1 MTNIKNKPKI
11 STITLILVLAISAIL
26 VALPVATAQWGPPA
40 PPVQIDIPT
49 FLYVTAEPN
58 PVGRGQIVYIHAVF
72 SKPTPTNMGTGGDL
86 HENVTITMVTPEGT
100 EQTLGVY
107 TAGMTGAVATYFT
120 PDQVGTYTFKATY
133 PGQVLTGKNPT
144 TGAYGQNLN
153 VVGSRLLPAES
164 AETTLTVQE
173 DPVESLYQT
182 PPLPN
187 EYWTRPIYSLNW
199 NWGELGANWFGMMAP
214 AFMTTGGYDA
224 TGNLQPYGSAPNTAH
239 IMWSK
244 STHFGG
250 QPGAPIPSDKS
261 TQYSSTSVVIN
272 YFEPIILN
280 GILYYTQFAS
290 LSTNIIS
297 WEAVDIRTGETLWS
311 RSAGETGTEK
321 LLMGQ
326 IARYHSPQEFGSMA
340 YLWSAPLAG
349 FMQAPKW
356 LGLYDAFTG
365 DFVANITEI
374 GAIAGFLGGTI
385 PFMVDV
391 EDTDQYGTILGHYTS
406 GGNLIMWNST
416 EMFQITM
423 FGYPMIDP
431 SGTYNF
437 TKGISWSVP
446 LPTELNGVPISLS
459 IAARTPEVILLRE
472 TPSPIMWQ
480 EATYGYQITA
490 GYDAKTGDLL
500 WGPINQTIPEMQDIS
515 VIAARDGYYVLH
527 NKDANEAYGYS
538 LKTGQKLWGPV
549 KLEGNAWSSIGRGG
563 EIAYGKVYIWD
574 IGGWVHAIDLE
585 TGDIVWN
592 FTRGSAGYDTPYG
605 IYPLFHYQMHTIA
618 DGKLFL
624 SEGHLYTPPLHPA
637 KRLAID
643 CETGELVWSVFSF
656 SSRSPAAVADGYMI
670 QWNSYDNKI
679 YSFGKGPTQLTVTAS
694 PKIATANGK
703 LLIEGTIMDISSGAE
718 QDGVVERF
726 PDGLPAIADEDM
738 SAWMEYIYM
747 QQVKPSNIT
756 GVPVKLA
763 YQLPDGTWKDIDQ
776 VISNEYGNFGYMW
789 TPPEEGTYAIKAFF
803 LGSESYY
810 GSSATTYLGVGPA
823 AEDVPSAEEIAQTTV
838 NRLPAY
844 PDVPT
849 AEEIAADS
857 AQRTINMLPAYPESP
872 EIPDIPAYLTID
884 LVIIAA
890 VAIAIII
897 GTVSYLA
904 LKKQK

>member
-1 MTNIKNKPKI
+1 VKKLEKLQCKTKL
-11 STITLILVLAISAIL
+11 STAALVLILTISIVL
-26 VALPVATAQWGPPA
+26 VALPIATAQWGA
-40 PPVQIDIPT
+40 TVQIDIPT

-72 SKPTPTNMGTGGDL
+72 SKPTPTNQGTGGDL
-86 HENVTITMVTPEGT
+86 HENVKITMVTPDGT
-100 EQTLGVY
+100 EQVLGVY

-144 TGAYGQNLN
+144 TGAEGQNLN
-153 VVGSRLLPAES
+153 VVGSRLLPSES

-182 PPLPN
+182 PSLPN

-224 TGNLQPYGSAPNTAH
+224 TGNFQPYGSAPNTAH
-239 IMWSK
+239 IMWSE

-250 QPGAPIPSDKS
+250 QPGAPIPSDES
-261 TQYSSTSVVIN
+261 TQYSSTSVIIN

-290 LSTNIIS
+290 LSTNIVS

-326 IARYHSPQEFGSMA
+326 IARYHSVQEFGSMA

-349 FMQAPKW
+349 FMQAPNW

-365 DFVANITEI
+365 DFVANITNI
-374 GAIAGFLGGTI
+374 DAIAGFLGGTI
-385 PFMVDV
+385 PFMMDV
-391 EDTDQYGTILGHYTS
+391 ECEQYGTILGHYTS

-416 EMFQITM
+416 EMFQITT

-431 SGTYNF
+431 SGVYNF

-446 LPTELNGVPISLS
+446 LPTDLNGVPISLS

-480 EATYGYQITA
+480 EATLGYQITA
-490 GYDAKTGDLL
+490 GYDTKTGELL
-500 WGPINQTIPEMQDIS
+500 WGPINQTIPVMQDIS

-538 LKTGQKLWGPV
+538 LTNGQKLWGPV

-563 EIAYGKVYIWD
+563 DIAYGKVYIWD

-605 IYPLFHYQMHTIA
+605 IYPIFHYQMHTIA

-637 KRLAID
+637 QRLAID
-643 CETGELVWSVFSF
+643 CETGELVWSILSF

-679 YSFGKGPTQLTVTAS
+679 YSFGKGPTELTVTAS
-694 PKIATANGK
+694 PKVSTANGK
-703 LLIEGTIMDISSGAE
+703 VLIEGTIMDISSGAE

-726 PDGLPAIADEDM
+726 PDGLPAVADEDM
-738 SAWMEYIYM
+738 SAWMEYVYM
-747 QQVKPSNIT
+747 QQMKPSNIT
-756 GVPVKLA
+756 GVSVKLA
-763 YQLPDGTWKDIDQ
+763 YQLPDGSWKDIDQ
-776 VISNEYGNFGYMW
+776 VISNEYGNFGYTW

-823 AEDVPSAEEIAQTTV
+823 AEDVPSAEEIADTTASK
-838 NRLPAY
+838 LPA
-844 PDVPT
+844 
-849 AEEIAADS
+849 ASAIADE
-857 AQRTINMLPAYPESP
+857 TINKLPS
-872 EIPDIPAYLTID
+872 YLTID
-884 LVIIAA
+884 LLILIVAA
-890 VAIAIII
+890 VGVVIGLIA
-897 GTVSYLA
+897 YMA
-904 LKKQK
+904 LRKQK